1 MDNILI
7 IYRGRHKGLHTCYA
21 NVNNINKVSNVRCAM
36 NAIFANFSCATLA
49 YMKLELLKLNPVIS
63 F

>member
-1 MDNILI
+1 MDNIYILD
-7 IYRGRHKGLHTCYA
+7 RGRDKDLHTCYA
-21 NVNNINKVSNVRCAM
+21 NVNNINKVSNVRCAV
-36 NAIFANFSCATLA
+36 FDNFSCAKLA